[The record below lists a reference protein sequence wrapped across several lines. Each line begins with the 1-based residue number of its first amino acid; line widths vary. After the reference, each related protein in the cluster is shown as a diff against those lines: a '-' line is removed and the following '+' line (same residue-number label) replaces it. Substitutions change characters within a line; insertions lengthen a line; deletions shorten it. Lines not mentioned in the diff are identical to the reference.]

1 VTFFYWARF
10 GFLLL
15 LVGAVAVLL
24 LWGRKGDATRC

>member
-15 LVGAVAVLL
+15 LVAAVATLA
-24 LWGRKGDATRC
+24 LWSRKGDVT